1 MVATEIVGTTTSGNN
16 SLGKLKFLFPN
27 NYSIYLHDAPAKY
40 LFSQNKR
47 AYSHGCVR
55 VENPVTLAKLLLTD
69 QTQWLKKVDAILK
82 TDKETWIPVK
92 PPMPVFIVYFT
103 TWVDQAGNLNFRND
117 VYGHDKKLGEE
128 IFGKD

>member
-1 MVATEIVGTTTSGNN
+1 M
-16 SLGKLKFLFPN
+16 GKLKFLFPN
-27 NYSIYLHDAPAKY
+27 NYSIYLHDTPAKY